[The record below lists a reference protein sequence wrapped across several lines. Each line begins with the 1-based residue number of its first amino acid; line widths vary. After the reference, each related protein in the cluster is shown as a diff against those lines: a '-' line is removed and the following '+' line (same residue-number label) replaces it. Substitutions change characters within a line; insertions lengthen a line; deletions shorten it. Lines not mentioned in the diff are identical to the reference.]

1 MIASYFVLIAASLT
15 FATGFFVASIIW
27 SIKWLL
33 SPKEVG
39 ESTKSVH
46 LLHIFSKQDLN
57 KEFALSSHSSE
68 LTINESA
75 FNQELYQYHYGRN

>member
-27 SIKWLL
+27 SIKWIL

-46 LLHIFSKQDLN
+46 LLHMFSRQDLN
-57 KEFALSSHSSE
+57 KGFVAPGRSLEG
-68 LTINESA
+68 TNNESV
-75 FNQELYQYHYGRN
+75 FNQELYQYHYGKN